1 MSEDGNFLG
10 TGWAFP
16 PAFGRKAKG
25 AAMVSTEEDI
35 HESLRILLGT
45 APGERVMH
53 PSYGCGLNRMVF
65 ESINESTITE
75 IKDIVQKAILHFEVR
90 ITLEDIYV
98 DASDAYD
105 GVLKIGLEYTIRT
118 TNTRMNVVY
127 PFYLHEGTS
136 LGPEQPIS
144 AGYAKAAG
152 KP

>member
-1 MSEDGNFLG
+1 MSEDRNFLG

-16 PAFGRKAKG
+16 PSFERRTKR
-25 AAMVSTEEDI
+25 AATVSTEEDI

-53 PSYGCGLNRMVF
+53 PSYGCGLKIMVF

-98 DASDAYD
+98 DATSADE
-105 GVLKIGLEYTIRT
+105 GILKIGLEYTVRT
-118 TNTRMNVVY
+118 TNTRMNVVF

-136 LGPEQPIS
+136 LGPGQRVS
-144 AGYAKAAG
+144 AGSAQAAG
-152 KP
+152 NP

>member
-1 MSEDGNFLG
+1 MSVDRNFLG
-10 TGWAFP
+10 TGWGFP
-16 PAFGRKAKG
+16 PVFDKKTKST
-25 AAMVSTEEDI
+25 AMVSTEKDI

-75 IKDIVQKAILHFEVR
+75 IKDIVQKAILHFEAR

-98 DASDAYD
+98 DTSNAYN
-105 GVLKIGLEYTIRT
+105 GELKIGLEYTIRS

-136 LGPEQPIS
+136 LDSEQPIA
-144 AGYAKAAG
+144 AGYTNAVG
-152 KP
+152 NP

>member
-1 MSEDGNFLG
+1 MSVERNFLG

-16 PAFGRKAKG
+16 PVFDRKTKG
-25 AAMVSTEEDI
+25 TAMVSTEKDI

-75 IKDIVQKAILHFEVR
+75 IKDIVQKAILHFEAR
-90 ITLEDIYV
+90 ITLEDVYV
-98 DASDAYD
+98 DTSNAYH
-105 GVLKIGLEYTIRT
+105 GELKIGLEYTIRT

-127 PFYLHEGTS
+127 PFYLREGAS
-136 LGPEQPIS
+136 LDPEHPTS
-144 AGYAKAAG
+144 AGYTKAARN
-152 KP
+152 P